1 MLITLVVKNKAMGVL
16 NKLKSRM
23 SGPTKA
29 QASNTVY
36 GFDTGRAR
44 GSGVDAV
51 NMGLAAGQSQAPIQ
65 SNVGADIAETM
76 AGIGANI
83 ATAMASMPEGDRSK
97 SISKSKKEGKTGK
110 EAREIWKKER
120 EKKKAKLKAEK
131 EQKKRDKKA
140 EKIGIDTTVDITG
153 GDDASQDTSFD
164 VNTTRNA

>member
-1 MLITLVVKNKAMGVL
+1 MGVL

-23 SGPTKA
+23 SGPAKA
-29 QASNTVY
+29 QESNTVY

-44 GSGVDAV
+44 GSGVAAV

-65 SNVGADIAETM
+65 NNGPDIAETM

-97 SISKSKKEGKTGK
+97 SIAKSKKDGKTGK
-110 EAREIWKKER
+110 EAREIWKKEK

-140 EKIGIDTTVDITG
+140 EKIGIDTTIDITG
-153 GDDASQDTSFD
+153 GDDASQYDND
-164 VNTTRNA
+164 IYNV